1 MSVWYRRFAWLIAA
15 YAFQRA
21 LFFYFNY
28 HSLQTVPSTMLLLA
42 IADGIRFDLC
52 IIATVNI
59 PILALHVITQLSIFR
74 RGNLRTSAST
84 WMDHSISFL
93 FLLVNIP
100 LIAGGIIDSQLYEFT
115 GRRMSL
121 DLLAI
126 AGDIQSQGVSVLLQY
141 WYLTLI
147 GLIAVGIFAKLTWQV
162 AADGQTDSQ
171 TTAHWRRQ
179 NTKLL
184 GFALVGLIL
193 IRGGWQRKPLAPAH
207 AYGYQPA
214 ALANMVLNTG
224 MTILRSPR
232 TETIKPLADFPN
244 MQVVRNTLAPVRTL
258 TPAKVSARG
267 KNVVVLVIESLATEY
282 TGYLNAERGYTPFI
296 DDLAKR
302 SVSFQHSFANGRR
315 SIDAMPAIFAGI
327 PAWRE
332 QPFITSQFATNE
344 IHPLP
349 RELKK
354 IGYTSMF
361 FHGAANGSM
370 HFDIFSQIA
379 GFDQYIGRDQYPDSA
394 DDDGQWGIFD
404 EPFLQF
410 AVQKLSTSQK
420 PFFAGI
426 FTLSSH
432 NPFKI
437 PEKYSGKFPKGTL
450 PIHESIGYADYAL
463 SKFFETASKQS
474 WYNDTIF
481 VITGDHTSLSDNA
494 NYNNMPGRFMVPIIF
509 FDPTGSLQ
517 KLPVAKIATH
527 ADIAPTVFELIGVQT
542 DTRGLFGG
550 PVFNPNWEG
559 RFIQHE
565 YDTWYYYDG
574 NAQIKMDPEGGI
586 SKFGP
591 DDFAWKFP
599 VGASSAEDDKS
610 RQLKAARQYFI
621 NGMLENSWYS
631 QPSAPEKI

>member
-1 MSVWYRRFAWLIAA
+1 MRVWYRRFAWLIAA
-15 YAFQRA
+15 YAFQRI
-21 LFFYFNY
+21 LFIYFNY
-28 HSLQTVPSTMLLLA
+28 RHLQTVQLSTLLLA

-59 PILALHVITQLSIFR
+59 PILALHVTTQLPVFR
-74 RGNLRTSAST
+74 NAKQGSSSPT
-84 WMDHSISFL
+84 WMDHSVSVL
-93 FLLVNIP
+93 FLLANIP
-100 LIAGGIIDSQLYEFT
+100 LIGSGIIDSRLFGFT
-115 GRRMSL
+115 GRRMSP
-121 DLLAI
+121 DFLAI
-126 AGDIQSQGVSVLLQY
+126 AGDIQSQGASVLFQY

-147 GLIAVGIFAKLTWQV
+147 GLVAVGIFAKLTWQV
-162 AADGQTDSQ
+162 AADGQP
-171 TTAHWRRQ
+171 TAHLRRK

-184 GFALVGLIL
+184 GLALVGLVL
-193 IRGGWQRKPLAPAH
+193 IRGGWQTKPLAPAH

-224 MTILRSPR
+224 MTVLRSPP
-232 TETIKPLADFPN
+232 TETIKPLTDFPN
-244 MQVVRNTLAPVRTL
+244 MQVVRNALAPAGTL
-258 TPAKVSARG
+258 TPGKVFARG

-282 TGYLNAERGYTPFI
+282 TGHFNAGKGYTPFI

-349 RELKK
+349 RELKN
-354 IGYTSMF
+354 IGYSSMF

-379 GFDQYIGRDQYPDSA
+379 GFDEYIGRDQYPDSA

-410 AVQKLSTSQK
+410 AAQKLSASQK

-494 NYNNMPGRFMVPIIF
+494 KYNNMPGRFMVPIIF

-517 KLPVAKIATH
+517 KIPAAKIATH
-527 ADIAPTVFELIGVQT
+527 ADIAPTVFDLMGFRT
-542 DTRGLFGG
+542 DAPGLFGG
-550 PVFNPNWEG
+550 PVFNPNWDG

-574 NAQIKMDPEGGI
+574 NVQIKMDPEGGI
-586 SKFGP
+586 SRFAPG
-591 DDFAWKFP
+591 DFSWKFP
-599 VGASSAEDDKS
+599 VGASSAEDDKT

-621 NGMLENSWYS
+621 NGMLENSWYGQS
-631 QPSAPEKI
+631 SAQEKI

>member
-1 MSVWYRRFAWLIAA
+1 M
-15 YAFQRA
+15 A
-21 LFFYFNY
+21 L
-28 HSLQTVPSTMLLLA
+28 T
-42 IADGIRFDLC
+42 DGIRFDLC

-59 PILALHVITQLSIFR
+59 PLLALHAMTQLPVFR
-74 RGNLRTSAST
+74 IAKPGSPSPT
-84 WMDHSISFL
+84 WMDHSISAL
-93 FLLVNIP
+93 FLLANIP
-100 LIAGGIIDSQLYEFT
+100 LIAGGIIDSQLFAFT

-126 AGDIQSQGVSVLLQY
+126 AGDIRSQGADVLLQY
-141 WYLTLI
+141 WYLTLS
-147 GLIAVGIFAKLTWQV
+147 GLLAVGIFGRLTWQV
-162 AADGQTDSQ
+162 ASDAH
-171 TTAHWRRQ
+171 TTGDWRPQ

-184 GFALVGLIL
+184 GIALIGFIL
-193 IRGGWQRKPLAPAH
+193 IRGGWQTKPLAPAH

-224 MTILRSPR
+224 MTILRSPPS
-232 TETIKPLADFPN
+232 ETIKPLADFPS
-244 MQVVRNTLAPVRTL
+244 MQVVRNTLAPPQTL
-258 TPAKVSARG
+258 TSSKVVAAG
-267 KNVVVLVIESLATEY
+267 KNIVVLVIESLATEY
-282 TGYLNAERGYTPFI
+282 TGHFNAGKGFTPFI
-296 DDLAKR
+296 DELAKR
-302 SVSFQHSFANGRR
+302 SVTFQHSFANGRR

-354 IGYTSMF
+354 IGYTSTF

-379 GFDQYIGRDQYPDSA
+379 GFDEYIGRNQYPNPD

-410 AVQKLSTSQK
+410 TVQKLSESKK
-420 PFFAGI
+420 PFFAGV

-437 PEKYSGKFPKGTL
+437 PEKYNGKFPKGTL
-450 PIHESIGYADYAL
+450 PIHESVGYADYAL
-463 SKFFETASKQS
+463 SKFFETAAKQP

-517 KLPVAKIATH
+517 RHPAAKIATH
-527 ADIAPTVFELIGVQT
+527 ADIAPTVLDLIGLGT
-542 DTRGLFGG
+542 DTPGLFGG
-550 PVFNPNWEG
+550 PIFNPSWNG

-574 NAQIKMDPEGGI
+574 QTQLKMNPEGLI
-586 SKFGP
+586 SGFGP
-591 DDFAWKFP
+591 SDFSWKSP
-599 VGASSAEDDKS
+599 VNNQAIDHTKIQ
-610 RQLKAARQYFI
+610 QLKAARQYFI
-621 NGMLENSWYS
+621 NGMLDNSWYRQS
-631 QPSAPEKI
+631 SAQEKI